1 MLDRV
6 DLSLWYQRLG
16 VSEGARALIEQIR
29 SSEPARRVGG
39 GHSNVHG
46 RYPSRK
52 MAKVIQFES
61 HRVELAVA
69 LEMEDDDRVLE
80 YYDQPCQIP
89 LAYSASSGRTVSV
102 MHTPDFFVLRTDA
115 AGWEECKT
123 VLELEK
129 LAEKSPNRYYRTA
142 DGIWRCPPG
151 EHHASSLGLYY
162 RLRTSDQ
169 IDWVLQRNIHFLDD
183 YVRSDVPPGDAGQRE
198 LIYASVCDTPGIS
211 LNDLLS
217 RITGPAATDITY
229 WMIARKELYVDLKVA
244 SLTNPAEIQVFRD
257 QESVRRSFEN
267 KCHGGNNPLAE
278 PAHIT
283 VTVGDSL
290 QWDGTTWRVAN
301 LGKTMIGLISTDN
314 AFSEIPLLAFER
326 LVKDGS
332 VVPVKIAGDQ
342 VDGSK
347 LHARLA
353 AASEDDLRTAN
364 RRFVALQAYWQ
375 SGGAQKVP
383 GRTLRLWAARFRKAV
398 QVYGDGYVGLL
409 PEARRRGNRGD
420 RLSEDARK
428 LMLESIE
435 NDFESLKQKSKYAA
449 WIAFKHK
456 CELQEVV
463 APSYKTY
470 RLAVRKRP
478 HFQQTLK
485 RKGRRAAYVYESV
498 FWDLDLKT
506 PRHGDR
512 PFEIGHIDHT
522 ELDVEL
528 RCSTTDQILG
538 RPWLTLLVDAFSR
551 RILAMYLTF
560 DPPSYRS
567 CMMVLRN
574 SVKRHGRLPQVII
587 VDGGREFESTYFET
601 LLARYECTKKTR
613 PPAKARFGSVCERL
627 FGTTNTQFIHN
638 LSGNTQIMRNVRQV
652 TASVNPKNLAA
663 WSLGELHERLSEYLF
678 EIYDRMEHPA
688 LGQSPQDAF
697 AKGLEMTGLRLQR
710 IIRYDQDFM
719 LCTMPST
726 IKGTAQICPG
736 KGIKI
741 NHVYYW
747 SDAFRDP
754 ELEQSRVAVRYDP
767 FDAGTAYAFCHSQWV
782 QCLSEYYSALHGRSE
797 KEIMLATREIHKQRQ
812 RHGANRLNLNARML
826 AAFLESV
833 EAQEVLLLQRARDR
847 ESAAMRSDQPQSPC
861 KNPEDQGGLSQ
872 SCAPAVEFPTEIY
885 GAL

>member
-1 MLDRV
+1 MLDGV

-16 VSEGARALIEQIR
+16 VSESARELIHQIR

-89 LAYSASSGRTVSV
+89 LTYSAGSGRTVSV
-102 MHTPDFFVLRTDA
+102 MHTPDFFVLRIDA

-123 VLELEK
+123 ILELER
-129 LAEKSPNRYYRTA
+129 LAEKTPNRYYRTP
-142 DGIWRCPPG
+142 DGVWRCPPG
-151 EHHASSLGLYY
+151 EHYASSLGLYY

-169 IDWVLQRNIHFLDD
+169 IDWVLQRNIQFLDD
-183 YVRSDVPPGDAGQRE
+183 YVRSDPPSCDAQRQE
-198 LIYASVCDTPGIS
+198 LIHASVCGTPGIS
-211 LNDLLS
+211 LNALLS
-217 RITGPAATDITY
+217 RVTGPAAMDMIY
-229 WMIARKELYVDLKVA
+229 WMIARKELYVDLKAA
-244 SLTNPAEIQVFRD
+244 SLTDPAGVQVFRD
-257 QESVRRSFEN
+257 KESAWRSFEN
-267 KCHGGNNPLAE
+267 KCRCGKNTSAG
-278 PAHIT
+278 PAT
-283 VTVGDSL
+283 VTVGDVL
-290 QWDGTTWRVAN
+290 QWDGATWRVAN
-301 LGKTMIGLISTDN
+301 LGKSMIGLIGAGN
-314 AFSEIPLLAFER
+314 AFTEIPILAFER
-326 LVKDGS
+326 LVKNGS
-332 VVPVKIAGDQ
+332 VVPVKAARDQ

-347 LHARLA
+347 LPARLA
-353 AASEDDLRTAN
+353 AASEDDLKIAN
-364 RRFVALQAYWQ
+364 RRFVALQAYRQ
-375 SGGAQKVP
+375 SGQPQQVP
-383 GRTLRLWAARFRKAV
+383 GRTLRLWAARFRKAE

-409 PEARRRGNRGD
+409 PEARRRGNRGN
-420 RLSEDARK
+420 RLSEESRK

-456 CELQEVV
+456 CEQQGVV
-463 APSYKTY
+463 AASYKTY
-470 RLAVRKRP
+470 RLTVRKRP
-478 HFQQTLK
+478 HFQETLK
-485 RKGRRAAYVYESV
+485 RKGHRAAYVYESA

-551 RILAMYLTF
+551 RILALYLTF

-567 CMMVLRN
+567 CMMVLRD
-574 SVKRHGRLPQVII
+574 SVKRHGRLPQVIV

-613 PPAKARFGSVCERL
+613 PHAKARFGSVCERL

-652 TASVNPKNLAA
+652 TASVNPKNLAT
-663 WSLGELHERLSEYLF
+663 WSLGELHERLGEYLF
-678 EIYDRMEHPA
+678 EIYDRMEHPV

-782 QCLSEYYSALHGRSE
+782 QCFSEYYSALHGRSE

-812 RHGANRLNLNARML
+812 RHGTNRLNLNARML
-826 AAFLESV
+826 AVFLESV
-833 EAQEVLLLQRARDR
+833 EAQEVLLLQRARDC

-861 KNPEDQGGLSQ
+861 MNPEDQGGLSQ
-872 SCAPAVEFPTEIY
+872 SCAAAVEFPTEIY